1 MRRATAL
8 AVSIRRLFW
17 FNSIHFDAIYSGNLR
32 RSHKLQK
39 TL

>member
-8 AVSIRRLFW
+8 AVSIHRLSW
-17 FNSIHFDAIYSGNLR
+17 FNSVHFDAIHFWNLR

-39 TL
+39 KH